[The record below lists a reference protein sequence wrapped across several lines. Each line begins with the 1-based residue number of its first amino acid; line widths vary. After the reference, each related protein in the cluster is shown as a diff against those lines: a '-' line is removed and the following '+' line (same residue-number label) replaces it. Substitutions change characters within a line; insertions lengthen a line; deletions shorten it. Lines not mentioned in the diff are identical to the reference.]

1 MSEAEQIVLD
11 ASAMVDLLV
20 RNDRTDAVSKRI
32 SAAVLHV
39 PAHFDVEVLSALGR
53 LNRADLVSAAEVETA
68 LGRLARAP
76 LTRHHVVNLTT
87 GAWNRRAAIRLAD
100 ALYVELAEQFEM
112 PLVTT
117 DGRLARAY
125 PEAEHIGDEAG
136 GPESDSAP

>member
-1 MSEAEQIVLD
+1 MSELEQIVLD

-32 SAAVLHV
+32 SAAALHV

-53 LNRADLVSAAEVETA
+53 LNRAGLVSVAEVQTA

-76 LTRHHVVNLTT
+76 LTRHHVVNLTM
-87 GAWNRRAAIRLAD
+87 GAWNRRAPIRLAD

-112 PLVTT
+112 ALVTT

-125 PEAEHIGDEAG
+125 PGADYIGDESGTA
-136 GPESDSAP
+136 ESGSA